1 MSSGT
6 RQRLTR
12 HRASEGAQQH
22 RDWLGMVDVEGP
34 FLSVPVLRQAWP
46 TLESL
51 DKPARDR
58 LRLEHKAWQADPANR
73 QQAWIE
79 YVLGELLGWDD
90 GLRWAG
96 ADGLASLAIEVP
108 EHEAHVVPTFSLVR
122 PGKEVKPA
130 FTELVG
136 LVCPAGQHPSARIA
150 GDDWAANSVDRL
162 VHLCRRREIQLGLV
176 TDGRWWTLVWARNG
190 KVATTATFD
199 AIGWPDTAEREVVR
213 AFVSLLSR
221 RRFFGVPESDKIVA
235 LLAASEGSQEEITEA
250 LGVQV
255 RQAVELLVSA
265 IGRADTA
272 QRERGEAG
280 LTGVDAKDVYRA
292 AVTVM
297 MRIVFLLFA
306 EERKMLPSDN
316 ELYASSYSVRR
327 LCGELERRALE
338 SSEDDL
344 EHSFAAWHRLLALFE
359 AVYYGID
366 HPRLTMNPHDGSLFD
381 TTSATWFPRSID
393 DRTILHM
400 LRAVQFIEAGT
411 GRTRERR
418 KLSFREL
425 QVEQIGYVYEGLLAH
440 DGFRAGEVTVSLI
453 GKQGYEHEAAL
464 ADLEALA
471 GESATVSVLASRLAQ
486 ECKAS
491 GIGSPRVLERKLA
504 PLAAVEREQTRR
516 RLLAATRGDNELADR
531 LMPFARLIRDDLR
544 GLPIV
549 IRPGELFVTDSPL
562 RRLTGTHY
570 TPRHLAELVVKD
582 ALEPLVYSPGPL
594 QTNDRTKWVL
604 KRGNDILALKVADIA
619 MGSGAFL
626 VSAAHFLAEH
636 LVEAWTREGDE
647 QALLSRLSRVVGD
660 TEDDPVIIKARRQV
674 IEHCLYGVDINPSA
688 VEITKVSLWLISMD
702 PDLPFT
708 FLDDRL
714 KTGDSLLGIRSLDQL
729 WHMHL
734 DPDQGRELH
743 HDLFQWAAP
752 GRALMAKVADMR
764 RQVTEIDVRD
774 NPLARLSE
782 KRKLLEEIHQDTAE
796 LRRNADL
803 LVASA
808 LANAKRGARGISNGA
823 VEAGRLSHNRL
834 RDLEEDHALTQT
846 YRWLST
852 DEPEIGFG
860 RRPFHWPLE
869 FPEVFDDRGGF
880 DAIFGNKPYLGGQKL
895 TGALGDAYREYLVNA
910 LAHGVRGS
918 ADLIAYFAL
927 RSAALING
935 GGTLGLVATNTL
947 AQGDTREVGLDQV
960 VADGVTIYGAIRSM
974 PWPSRSSVLECCV
987 VWATRTE
994 VACGEGMTPS
1004 LEPASRVIG
1013 QAERLAANAGISFIG
1028 SYVLGMGFTME
1039 PHVARNLIAGNRRNS
1054 DVLFPYLNGQDL
1066 NSDATC
1072 TASRWVINFHDWPE
1086 SRARTYPECYE
1097 QVLRLVR
1104 PERDRNNDKRRR
1116 EIWWRFTRPA
1126 PELYAT
1132 ITALDRIV
1140 VLTRVSKTVMPV
1152 MVPTGQV
1159 ISETVVVF
1167 ATEDM
1172 ATLALLS
1179 SAPHYWWAK
1188 SRASS
1193 MKADLR
1199 YTPSDVFETLPLPPL
1214 TDDLR
1219 QLGDRLDSYRRDVML
1234 SRQTG
1239 LTKTYNLVFN
1249 PGCHDE
1255 DIKELRRIHSEIDEA
1270 TIRAYDWQDRI
1281 RTVGGLDHN
1290 FHQVGRET
1298 RYTIGPAAQRE
1309 ILDSLLEL
1317 NHERYAEEVAKGLHS
1332 QKRRSG
1338 KIKKTTEGVS
1348 SDGLRRP
1355 LP

>member
-12 HRASEGAQQH
+12 QRRASGDAQQH
-22 RDWLGMVDVEGP
+22 RGWLSMIDVEGP
-34 FLSVPVLRQAWP
+34 FLSLPVLRQAWP
-46 TLESL
+46 TLDSL

-58 LRLEHKAWQADPANR
+58 LRLEHKVWQADPANR
-73 QQAWIE
+73 QRAWIK
-79 YVLGELLGWDD
+79 YVLGELLDWD
-90 GLRWAG
+90 GNLQWAG
-96 ADGLASLAIEVP
+96 ADGLASLAIDVP
-108 EHEAHVVPTFSLVR
+108 EHEARVVPTFALVR
-122 PGKEVKPA
+122 PGKEAEPA

-136 LVCPAGQHPSARIA
+136 LVCPPGQHPSARIA
-150 GDDWAANSVDRL
+150 DDDWAANSVDRL
-162 VHLCRRREIQLGLV
+162 VHLCRRREVQLGLV
-176 TDGRWWTLVWARNG
+176 TDGRWWTLVWARNS

-199 AIGWPDTAEREVVR
+199 AIGWPDAAEREVVR
-213 AFVSLLSR
+213 AFVSLLCR

-235 LLAASEGSQEEITEA
+235 LLAASEGSQEEITET

-280 LTGVDAKDVYRA
+280 LTDVDAKDVYRA

-316 ELYASSYSVRR
+316 ELYASSYSVGR
-327 LCGELERRALE
+327 LCGDLERRALE

-411 GRTRERR
+411 GSTRERR

-453 GKQGYEHEAAL
+453 GKQGYEQEVAL

-471 GESATVSVLASRLAQ
+471 AESATASALGSRLSQ
-486 ECKAS
+486 EYKAS

-504 PLAAVEREQTRR
+504 PLAAVEREDTRR

-594 QTNDRTKWVL
+594 QTNDRAKWVL
-604 KRGNDILALKVADIA
+604 KRSNDILALKVADIA

-626 VSAAHFLAEH
+626 VSAAHFLAER

-647 QALLSRLSRVVGD
+647 QALLSRLSRAVGD
-660 TEDDPVIIKARRQV
+660 TDEDPVIIKARRQV

-734 DPDQGRELH
+734 DPEQGRKLH
-743 HDLFQWAAP
+743 LDLFQWVAP
-752 GRALMAKVADMR
+752 GRALMSKVADAR
-764 RQVTEIDVRD
+764 RQVIEIDVRD
-774 NPLARLSE
+774 DPLVRLAE
-782 KRKLLEEIHQDTAE
+782 KRKLLEEIHKDTAE

-808 LANAKRGARGISNGA
+808 LANAKRDARGITNGA
-823 VEAGRLSHNRL
+823 VEAARLSHNRL
-834 RDLEEDHALTQT
+834 RDLEEDGALTQA

-852 DEPEIGFG
+852 DAPEIGFR

-869 FPEVFDDRGGF
+869 FPEVFEHRGGF
-880 DAIFGNKPYLGGQKL
+880 DAIIGNQPYLGGQKL
-895 TGALGDAYREYLVNA
+895 TGALGEAYREYLVHT

-918 ADLIAYFAL
+918 ADLIAYFVL
-927 RSAALING
+927 RSAELINDT
-935 GGTLGLVATNTL
+935 GTLGLVATNTL
-947 AQGDTREVGLDQV
+947 AQGDTRQVGLDQA
-960 VADGVTIYGAIRSM
+960 VANGLTIYNAIKSM
-974 PWPSRSSVLECCV
+974 PWPSRSSALECCV
-987 VWATRTE
+987 VWGSCANVTST
-994 VACGEGMTPS
+994 VGLTAG
-1004 LEPASRVIG
+1004 LEPASRVIA
-1013 QAERLAANAGISFIG
+1013 QPRTLAINGGISFQG
-1028 SYVLGMGFTME
+1028 SNILGLGFTMTPVE
-1039 PHVARNLIAGNRRNS
+1039 ADRLIGRDPKNS
-1054 DVLFPYLNGQDL
+1054 EVLFPYLNGQDL
-1066 NSDATC
+1066 NSNPRC
-1072 TASRWVINFHDWPE
+1072 SASRWVINFHNWPE
-1086 SRARTYPECYE
+1086 DRAKAYRECYG
-1097 QVLRLVR
+1097 QVLRLVK
-1104 PERDRNNDKRRR
+1104 PERDRNNRKPRR
-1116 EIWWRFTRPA
+1116 ERWWQYAERT
-1126 PELYAT
+1126 PELVRA
-1132 ITALDRIV
+1132 ITGLERV
-1140 VLTRVSKTVMPV
+1140 VVITLVSKTVMPV
-1152 MVPTGQV
+1152 MVPTKQ
-1159 ISETVVVF
+1159 VF
-1167 ATEDM
+1167 AHKLGVFASADT
-1172 ATLALLS
+1172 ALLAFLS
-1179 SAPHYWWAK
+1179 SAPHYWWTV
-1188 SRASS
+1188 RRSS
-1193 MKADLR
+1193 TMKTDIN
-1199 YTPSDVFETLPLPPL
+1199 YSPSDVFETLPLPEL
-1214 TDDLR
+1214 TQELR
-1219 QLGDRLDSYRRDVML
+1219 HLGDQLDTFRRDVML

-1239 LTKTYNLVFN
+1239 LTKTYNLVF
-1249 PGCHDE
+1249 DE
-1255 DIKELRRIHSEIDEA
+1255 NCRDQDIEELRALHREIDEA
-1270 TIRAYDWQDRI
+1270 TVRAYGWQDRVAA
-1281 RTVGGLDHN
+1281 VGGLDHG
-1290 FHQVGRET
+1290 FHQAGRET

-1317 NHERYAEEVAKGLHS
+1317 NHERYAEEDAKGLHI

-1338 KIKKTTEGVS
+1338 KIKKTTEG
-1348 SDGLRRP
+1348 GIF
-1355 LP
+1355 